1 MIKIDEQLSF
11 LEQSVKENVINQMHK
26 AIKKGIIPGAVVI
39 FDGEETDKHIVT
51 SLILGHDN
59 KIEARLMDE
68 NGGSY
73 MHWPANSKR
82 LTVVKFYNE

>member
-82 LTVVKFYNE
+82 IDSS

>member
-1 MIKIDEQLSF
+1 VIKIDEQLSF

>member
-68 NGGSY
+68 SGGSY

>member
-26 AIKKGIIPGAVVI
+26 AINKGIIPGAVVI

-59 KIEARLMDE
+59 KIEARLMNETGD
-68 NGGSY
+68 SY
-73 MHWPANSKR
+73 MHWPVNSKR
-82 LTVVKFYNE
+82 LTVVKYYNE

>member
-26 AIKKGIIPGAVVI
+26 AIKKGIIPGSVVI

>member
-1 MIKIDEQLSF
+1 MIKIDEKLSF

-26 AIKKGIIPGAVVI
+26 AINKGIIPGAVVI
-39 FDGEETDKHIVT
+39 FDGEETYKHIVT

-68 NGGSY
+68 RGGSY

>member
-26 AIKKGIIPGAVVI
+26 AINKGIIPGAVVI

-59 KIEARLMDE
+59 KIEARLMNETGD
-68 NGGSY
+68 SY
-73 MHWPANSKR
+73 MYWPVNSKR